1 LRERN
6 LGDVVGK
13 VKIKGSNKTSPA
25 AICMHGPKNKYRD
38 RLLTTRVPNLFF
50 RDPSS
55 NAVIQCKI
63 KQDSSEL
70 RLVKPAAEMK

>member
-1 LRERN
+1 
-6 LGDVVGK
+6 
-13 VKIKGSNKTSPA
+13 
-25 AICMHGPKNKYRD
+25 MHGPKNKYRD

-50 RDPSS
+50 RDTSS

>member
-1 LRERN
+1 MRERN

-13 VKIKGSNKTSPA
+13 VKIKGSNKTSLA

-38 RLLTTRVPNLFF
+38 KLSTTRVPNLFF

-70 RLVKPAAEMK
+70 RLVKLASSCG